1 MCCRQRIRRLC
12 CPCAGVCVL
21 GPAFPFCLLRASGQ
35 RAVRDWAPQ
44 VFPGLLLLQPQSS
57 VRAFPSSLLQE
68 LSGGCFGIPGRGLF
82 NCGCESEEVNPCTV
96 TGAFPGTWDARP
108 VVTVLWR
115 VAFLRDA
122 GRGCPSAGCCP
133 SQRPRL
139 CGSPGRQAGSEVQGR
154 APRVSPKPCSSGG
167 CEP

>member
-82 NCGCESEEVNPCTV
+82 NCGSESEEVNPCTV
-96 TGAFPGTWDARP
+96 TGAFPGNLGCTSGGDRA
-108 VVTVLWR
+108 VESSLS
-115 VAFLRDA
+115 A
-122 GRGCPSAGCCP
+122 GR
-133 SQRPRL
+133 RPRL
-139 CGSPGRQAGSEVQGR
+139 PLCGLLSITAAAVVRFPGEAGWE
-154 APRVSPKPCSSGG
+154 
-167 CEP
+167 